1 MQITNRKIPILY
13 TMSNKQKKES
23 TKHCLI

>member
-1 MQITNRKIPILY
+1 
-13 TMSNKQKKES
+13 MSNKQKKES